1 VGLDRRRDL
10 TVRYGAD
17 RLWTPREVAL
27 ENDYFAVFDVNV
39 SRTKP
44 VERDLAGARRD
55 LLLVAATAL
64 NVEHGGDVGG
74 ADDVVIGPQR
84 RDH

>member
-1 VGLDRRRDL
+1 
-10 TVRYGAD
+10 
-17 RLWTPREVAL
+17 
-27 ENDYFAVFDVNV
+27 VNV

-64 NVEHGGDVGG
+64 NVEHGATSVVLMMLSSGRSVETTERRSAVHSFHIAVVGRF
-74 ADDVVIGPQR
+74 AAVMICK
-84 RDH
+84 